1 MAAACRTLARGW
13 ALTGLVSRIGARG
26 LATDIYEHTPGP
38 AAFAFDIDGV
48 LMRGGQVL
56 PAAKR
61 ALALL
66 HDASGFPRYPIVFLT
81 NSGGWLEEERARRL
95 SAQLGVRVGAAQV
108 VQSHTPLKA
117 LAPSLADH
125 RMLLVGRGDL
135 HSLAA
140 GYGLRRCVT
149 VEELVRADPASVPF
163 AEVAVGGESP
173 SAAAAAAARPTP
185 SPGPSAGDGSA
196 QPIRAVL
203 VLNDP
208 SDWYCALQ
216 TSLDVVLGRAVPG
229 ARPATRPPPGA
240 GTCNPNPVHVVFS
253 NPDVEWAGAHAA
265 PRLGGGAFAACL
277 QALHTEVT
285 GAPLPHVTRFGKPHA
300 PPYDLAAASLHAQA
314 AALGWGD
321 RAFGAI
327 WAVGD
332 NPEADVAGANAAG
345 PPWTSV
351 LVRTGVFRGPG
362 NSERH
367 PARLVVE
374 DVEAAVRA
382 ALHRAR
388 SATWHSM
395 R

>member
-1 MAAACRTLARGW
+1 M
-13 ALTGLVSRIGARG
+13 LVLFLI
-26 LATDIYEHTPGP
+26 E
-38 AAFAFDIDGV
+38 GV
-48 LMRGGQVL
+48 AM
-56 PAAKR
+56 PR

-163 AEVAVGGESP
+163 AEVAVGG
-173 SAAAAAAARPTP
+173 
-185 SPGPSAGDGSA
+185 PSAGDGSA
-196 QPIRAVL
+196 QPIGAVL